1 MVTKSDLHRLIDE
14 LPEAAL
20 PIAERFLTE
29 LEADENAP
37 YTPPYEAPFEEPELD
52 ELQALAEGRP
62 TIAQGG
68 WISNDDLKRKLG
80 LGAAASRGPILLNES

>member
-52 ELQALAEGRP
+52 ELQALAEGRAA
-62 TIAQGG
+62 IARGD
-68 WISNDDLKRKLG
+68 WITDEELARKLG
-80 LGAAASRGPILLNES
+80 P